1 MPQLALRWSH
11 GTQLN
16 RQALGEDEAI
26 IALGSNLGASATM
39 LEATFATLRRT
50 FKSVQTSSIW
60 HTEPVDCAPGDPTF
74 ANAVAWIAFE
84 QETPESLHTKL
95 RGLEQAAG
103 RPLARVRNAPR
114 VLDLDVIAFG
124 TLQVQTAELT
134 VPHPRATTRL
144 FVMGPL
150 AEICPWLVLPGQSEA
165 AAQIAARLKP

>member
-1 MPQLALRWSH
+1 LK
-11 GTQLN
+11 
-16 RQALGEDEAI
+16 RQALGENEAI
-26 IALGSNLGASATM
+26 IALGSNLGASAAM

-50 FKSVQTSSIW
+50 YKSVQTSSIW

-74 ANAVAWIAFE
+74 ANAVAWLGLE
-84 QETPESLHTKL
+84 HETPESLHTML
-95 RGLEQAAG
+95 RKLEQEAG
-103 RPLARVRNAPR
+103 RPHARVRNAPR

-124 TLQVQTAELT
+124 TRQVHTAELT

-150 AEICPWLVLPGQSEA
+150 AEICPWLILPGQVET